1 MKAAVQIFLSH
12 AREDEE
18 KVEKLYQK
26 LSAAGFKPWMDKKDI
41 LPGERWRDSIR
52 RAIRSSDFVL
62 GCLSAQSVN
71 KRGYLQKEVRL
82 ALDIW
87 QEKLDSDI
95 YLIPV
100 RLEDCQVPESLC
112 DFQYVNLFEEDGWTR
127 LVKAIQVG
135 MERRAEA
142 STPIVPESPERA
154 FTSFNEDTMKA
165 VAVQVTVLLES
176 YVQQFTPVE
185 RESFIFALSRIVN
198 ISSDQI
204 RILRVASGSILVTL
218 EMPEEAAQLL
228 VSMYL
233 ARDPVL
239 QTLRIAKVELRPI
252 TASPGIS
259 RQEVEVGVH
268 QLAEGLLR
276 MYDFTLIFMASD
288 TDYFVRAECSLVGEA
303 GPRVIKRTDL
313 ANLSLVGDRLT
324 SGDINDIASAGQIG
338 RALYQI
344 VFQNGLHELFQRALA
359 VVSDRSAGLRTLLK
373 FKQAPELH
381 EIPWELLHNGQQFLV
396 TNPATPIARYL
407 EQTHKV
413 ESLEIEPPL
422 RVLFTTACPK
432 DRSSLDLATEERN
445 VRTALEPLGGAVELV
460 VERHVSLDR
469 LRHALMR
476 ARNRERPFHVWHHS
490 GHGELLSHN
499 GAVFFGL
506 VLEDRNAAQWVD
518 VAQVST
524 LVRACSSLRMVALNV
539 CHGGSSAG
547 LGPALAS
554 LNVPCVISFRS
565 NILDQMA
572 LTFAEAFYEA
582 ILYNPVDVALGQARM
597 ALLAKDSRSLDWAL
611 PLLFLRTTNPVLMA
625 KPEVKRITSSTPAWD
640 TPSGPKIRIKGKSW
654 KARQTKIIGVMTVG
668 DKALPVQSDLQFEFD
683 LQSFET
689 EDLLQIAGLSI
700 SSEEAVQHFADLRDL
715 AHSLTDK
722 LLDSDEGQTSP

>member
-1 MKAAVQIFLSH
+1 MKAVVQVFLSY

-18 KVEKLYQK
+18 RVENLYQK
-26 LSAAGFKPWMDKKDI
+26 LSAAGFKPWMYRKDI
-41 LPGERWRDSIR
+41 IGGEIWKSRIQK
-52 RAIRSSDFVL
+52 AIECSDFFL
-62 GCLSAQSVN
+62 ACLSAHSVN
-71 KRGYLQKEVRL
+71 KRGYLQKEIRL

-87 QEKLDSDI
+87 REKLDSDI

-100 RLEDCQVPESLC
+100 RLEDCRVPEKLR
-112 DFQYVNLFEEDGWTR
+112 DFQWVNLFEEDGWTR

-135 MERRAEA
+135 MESRAEG
-142 STPIVPESPERA
+142 TKPIIHEP
-154 FTSFNEDTMKA
+154 TSFKA
-165 VAVQVTVLLES
+165 YSAHEKPSLGT
-176 YVQQFTPVE
+176 
-185 RESFIFALSRIVN
+185 
-198 ISSDQI
+198 
-204 RILRVASGSILVTL
+204 
-218 EMPEEAAQLL
+218 EMATPEEGPQ
-228 VSMYL
+228 
-233 ARDPVL
+233 RVL
-239 QTLRIAKVELRPI
+239 D
-252 TASPGIS
+252 GI
-259 RQEVEVGVH
+259 
-268 QLAEGLLR
+268 R

-288 TDYFVRAECSLVGEA
+288 TNYLVHAECTLVGEA
-303 GPRVIKRTDL
+303 DPQTIKRTDL
-313 ANLSLVGDRLT
+313 ANLSLIGERLT
-324 SGDINDIASAGQIG
+324 SGDIKDIASAGQIG
-338 RALYQI
+338 YGLYKT
-344 VFQNGLHELFQRALA
+344 VFQDSIHELFQRALA
-359 VVSDRSAGLRTLLK
+359 VANDKSAGLRLLLK

-432 DRSSLDLATEERN
+432 DRPSLDLATEERN

-476 ARNRERPFHVWHHS
+476 AQNRDRPFHIWHHC

-524 LVRACSSLRMVALNV
+524 LVRACSSLRMVTLNV
-539 CHGGSSAG
+539 CHGGSSVG

-565 NILDQMA
+565 SILDQMA
-572 LTFAEAFYEA
+572 LKFAEAFYEA
-582 ILYNPVDVALGQARM
+582 ILYNPIDVALGQARM
-597 ALLAKDSRSLDWAL
+597 ALVAKDSRSLDWAL

-625 KPEVKRITSSTPAWD
+625 KPKVKHIGSSTPAWP
-640 TPSGPKIRIKGKSW
+640 TSSGPTIKIKGKSW
-654 KARQTKIIGVMTVG
+654 KVGQTRVIGVVTVG
-668 DKALPVQSDLQFEFD
+668 DKAPPIQSNLQFEFD
-683 LQSFET
+683 PQSFET
-689 EDLLQIAGLSI
+689 ETLLQIGGLSI
-700 SSEEAVQHFADLRDL
+700 SSEEAARHFEDIQHL
-715 AHSLTDK
+715 AHSLT
-722 LLDSDEGQTSP
+722 SDLPHG